1 MTVQVLCTTQMQS
14 SPGGR
19 LVQLSAAKDRTCFI
33 GKERHRLLFAAFIS
47 QTIKEKALWE
57 RKNQLGF
64 GELVWIEFLILR

>member
-1 MTVQVLCTTQMQS
+1 MTVQVLCSAQMQS

-33 GKERHRLLFAAFIS
+33 GKGRHRLLFAAFIS

-57 RKNQLGF
+57 RKKSA
-64 GELVWIEFLILR
+64 WIWGACLD